1 MPKKKLKT
9 KIEINQQFKAAL
21 EIMEDTDS
29 HAFITGKAGTGK
41 STLLEYFRSQ
51 TEKNVA
57 ILAPTGVAA
66 LNVKGQT
73 IHSFFQFPP
82 QITKE
87 EIKKQRLSTKRRKL
101 YKELETIVIDEVS
114 MVRADLLDY
123 IDQALRKF
131 RNKKKEPFGGVQMIF
146 IGDLYQLPP
155 VVAGQEERDLFTN
168 HYKSPYFFSAEI
180 FADLPIEM
188 VELEK
193 IYRQKDQ
200 KFINLLNKIRN
211 NSVEEKDMKI
221 LNARYQSDF
230 KLTADSQYIT
240 LTPTN
245 KASDVIN
252 RHKLN
257 KLKTKQK
264 YYQGA
269 VDGKFGDSHLPTML
283 DLKLKQGAQV
293 MMLNND
299 PDGNWVNGS
308 IGTIVGIE
316 PGDKEEH
323 DILKVKLTSG
333 KIVTVERHTWNVYEY
348 FFDVKK
354 GALDVRTLGSFIQYP
369 LRLAWSVT
377 IHKSQGKTF
386 DKVIIDIGRG
396 TFAHGQ
402 TYVALSRCRSLEGIV
417 LKKPILKNH
426 IWMDWKI
433 VRFLTQFQY
442 DRSEEGMSLADKVSF
457 IDKVIGKKATLKM
470 TYLRAND
477 IKSQRV
483 IEPYKVGEMEYQ
495 GKSYMGM
502 KAHCQKRGEDRTFRV
517 DRILE
522 MEKG

>member
-1 MPKKKLKT
+1 MPKKKSKT
-9 KIEINQQFKAAL
+9 KIEINQQFKQAL

-41 STLLEYFRSQ
+41 STLLEYFRSR

-57 ILAPTGVAA
+57 VLAPTGVAA

-82 QITKE
+82 QITQE
-87 EIKKQRLSTKRRKL
+87 EIKKQRLSAKRKKL
-101 YKELETIVIDEVS
+101 FKELETIVIDEVS

-155 VVAGQEERDLFTN
+155 VVAGKEERDLFTN

-180 FADLPIEM
+180 FADLQIEL

-211 NSVEEKDMKI
+211 NSVEEKDMKV
-221 LNARYQSDF
+221 LNERYQPGIES
-230 KLTADSQYIT
+230 LSGNQYIT

-257 KLKTKQK
+257 ELKSKQK
-264 YYQGA
+264 YYQGR
-269 VDGKFGDSHLPTML
+269 VDGKFNDSHLPTML
-283 DLKLKQGAQV
+283 DLKVKKGAQI
-293 MMLNND
+293 MLLNND
-299 PDGNWVNGS
+299 PDGGWVNGS
-308 IGTIVGIE
+308 IGTIIDLE
-316 PGDKEEH
+316 PGEKAEYDVLIVE
-323 DILKVKLTSG
+323 LTDS
-333 KIVTVERHTWNVYEY
+333 KIVSVEPHTWNMYEY

-354 GALDVRTLGSFIQYP
+354 GALDVRTLGSFTQYP

-457 IDKVIGKKATLKM
+457 IDKVIAKKAKLKM

-477 IKSQRV
+477 IKSERV
-483 IEPYKVGEMEYQ
+483 IEPYQVGEMEYQ
-495 GKSYMGM
+495 GKSYMGV
-502 KAHCQKRGEDRTFRV
+502 KAHCLKRGADRTFRV

-522 MEKG
+522 MEEG